1 VILSGGNWYF
11 SKADRSF
18 FCFLEFFSSHPPIL
32 AQSTFQLPGDSFGFY
47 PKHFFC
53 FLTTLCQMANSRLAF
68 NLNVGH
74 LTPKEEE
81 VLIMTHNILTFSV
94 VNFKLMCDF
103 DPRHSGQVCVS

>member
-1 VILSGGNWYF
+1 
-11 SKADRSF
+11 
-18 FCFLEFFSSHPPIL
+18 
-32 AQSTFQLPGDSFGFY
+32 
-47 PKHFFC
+47 
-53 FLTTLCQMANSRLAF
+53 MANSRLAF